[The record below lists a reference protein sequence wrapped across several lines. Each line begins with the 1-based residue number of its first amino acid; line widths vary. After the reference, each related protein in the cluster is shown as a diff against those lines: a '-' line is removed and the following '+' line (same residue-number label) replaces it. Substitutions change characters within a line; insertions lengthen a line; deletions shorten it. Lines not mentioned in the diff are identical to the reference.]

1 MKNLIYLSFLTTI
14 FFSLNLSKSYAA
26 DSSKSKPVN
35 YTVVLDLSDRVLDRD
50 QLQKDFLLIRKLF
63 REFEVKARRGL
74 ILTSKDRFA
83 VKIIPQKGSPL
94 NIDSFEDQLQLNLD
108 EIPVQSKNNKMN
120 EFIASFEAV
129 LDRLEK
135 QSLIG
140 KESNDFFG
148 VDIWA
153 YLNDNAD
160 SFSKGG
166 YRNLVLLTT
175 DGYFDFENRS
185 HVIKTGNRYTSTQF
199 MTELT
204 EYNWK
209 EKAEAEDYGLIPI
222 SLKADIE
229 WVISGIS
236 SKNDQDILQNQKII
250 YIWEKWLRESGAKK
264 YHFILNNSGSQMVSK
279 FLTVI

>member
-1 MKNLIYLSFLTTI
+1 MKNIIFLFFLSVLI
-14 FFSLNLSKSYAA
+14 FSLSISKAYAE
-26 DSSKSKPVN
+26 DNSKSKPIN
-35 YTVVLDLSDRVLDRD
+35 YTVVLDLSDRVLNDN
-50 QLQKDFLLIRKLF
+50 QLQKDFNLIRKLF
-63 REFEVKARRGL
+63 REFENKARRGL

-94 NIDSFEDQLQLNLD
+94 DINFFENQLQLNLD
-108 EIPVQSKNNKMN
+108 EIPVQYKNKRME
-120 EFIASFEAV
+120 EFVDSFEVA
-129 LDRLEK
+129 LARLEK

-140 KESNDFFG
+140 GDSKDYFG

-160 SFSKGG
+160 SFSKEGHK
-166 YRNLVLLTT
+166 NLVLIAT

-185 HVIKTGNRYTSTQF
+185 HVVKSGNRYTSTQF
-199 MTELT
+199 LKELSDH
-204 EYNWK
+204 NWK
-209 EKAEAEDYGLIPI
+209 EKAEAGDYGLIPI

-250 YIWEKWLRESGAKK
+250 YIWEKWLRESGAQRC
-264 YHFILNNSGSQMVSK
+264 HFILNNSGSQMTSK
-279 FLTVI
+279 LLAVL